1 MKNVVI
7 IGASGFVGTAIVE
20 EALTRGY
27 QVKGIV
33 RNPEK
38 VTISNPNL
46 KLIKADIMDAESL
59 TELLKGEESVI
70 SAYNPGWTNP
80 EIYDDTL
87 KGYTSILKA
96 AKNAGVKRLLI
107 VGGAGSLY
115 VAPNVRVMDTSTFPQ
130 EILPG
135 VKGLAKVLTDFL
147 LPEKDI
153 DWVFFSPAGNIFP
166 GERTAKFRLGKD
178 DLIVDNDGNSNISVQ
193 DYAVAM
199 IDELENAKHHQ
210 ERFTIGY

>member
-96 AKNAGVKRLLI
+96 AKNARVKRLLI

-178 DLIVDNDGNSNISVQ
+178 NLIVDNDGNSNISVQ

-199 IDELENAKHHQ
+199 IDELENANHHQ

>member
-166 GERTAKFRLGKD
+166 GERTANFRLGKD
-178 DLIVDNDGNSNISVQ
+178 NLIVDNDGNSNISVQ

-199 IDELENAKHHQ
+199 IDELENANHHQ

>member
-27 QVKGIV
+27 LVKGIV

-96 AKNAGVKRLLI
+96 AKNADVKRLLI

-199 IDELENAKHHQ
+199 IDELENANHHQ

>member
-115 VAPNVRVMDTSTFPQ
+115 VAPNLRVMDTSTFPQ

-178 DLIVDNDGNSNISVQ
+178 NLIVDNDGNSNISVQ

-199 IDELENAKHHQ
+199 IDELENANHHQ

>member
-46 KLIKADIMDAESL
+46 KLIKADIMDAECL

-178 DLIVDNDGNSNISVQ
+178 NLIVDNDGNSNISVQ

-199 IDELENAKHHQ
+199 IDELENANHHQ

>member
-96 AKNAGVKRLLI
+96 TKNAGVKRLLI

-199 IDELENAKHHQ
+199 IDELENANHHQ

>member
-1 MKNVVI
+1 MSNVVI

-20 EALTRGY
+20 EALSRGY
-27 QVKGIV
+27 HVKGIV

-46 KLIKADIMDAESL
+46 KVIKADVMDTANL
-59 TELLKGEESVI
+59 TDLLCGEDFVI

-80 EIYDDTL
+80 EIHYDTL
-87 KGYTSILKA
+87 KGYSSILKA
-96 AKNAGVKRLLI
+96 AKSAGVKRLLI
-107 VGGAGSLY
+107 VGGAGSLF
-115 VAPNVRVMDTSTFPQ
+115 VAPDVRVMDTSTFPQ

-135 VKGLAKVLTDFL
+135 VKGLAKVLTDYL
-147 LPEKDI
+147 LPEIEI

-178 DLIVDNDGNSNISVQ
+178 NLIVDNEGNSNISVQ

-199 IDELENAKHHQ
+199 IDELEKANHHQ

>member
-59 TELLKGEESVI
+59 TEILKGEESVI

-178 DLIVDNDGNSNISVQ
+178 NLIVDNDGNSNISVQ

-199 IDELENAKHHQ
+199 IDELENANHHQ

>member
-1 MKNVVI
+1 MKNIVI

-96 AKNAGVKRLLI
+96 AKNADVKRLLI

-199 IDELENAKHHQ
+199 IDELENANHHQ